1 MLIIYRSE
9 FWELITNYNIS
20 KDEFITLKKENPNL
34 RVEIRN
40 GNRTKLVSLSRLSLS
55 EKWRK

>member
-1 MLIIYRSE
+1 MLVIYRSE

-40 GNRTKLVSLSRLSLS
+40 GNRTKLVSLSKLSLH
-55 EKWRK
+55 EKWRE